1 MALPMI
7 LSLLGSAAAG
17 AGMLGTMSPLL
28 AGSLGTGIGSL
39 LQGDSLGDAVKKGV
53 TGYGIGWGLGKVGQ
67 HFGMGGAGAGVGGVE
82 GEMAGMGDPMI
93 WNAAGDPAVAGA
105 GAPAVAAPAAP
116 AASAPSNLMSKYLTT
131 THTGLEGGA
140 APVTEGK
147 FADRLFT
154 GAMGPYGSR
163 TPAALGAAFG
173 PAFLYP
179 NMPGY
184 GEDGDDEW
192 VPQAKPTDRN
202 YRPAPAGY
210 RSGYDP
216 EHLYFDPYPAPA
228 TQYMNRGGFVVT
240 PTGMADS
247 IPLSP
252 GGVAD
257 VAAAGT
263 AENAS
268 DRDLVTLAY
277 AALRGELSDE
287 AAASVLMQ
295 FVSVHGRAAL
305 QSIVDQIAQ
314 GGAPAEAT
322 TIGNSGA
329 RMVRGA
335 GATDMVPADLHG
347 EHVLLDDEE
356 VVMPR
361 DAVVGAGDGDAET
374 GAARLAGLAEILA
387 SRSAA

>member
-17 AGMLGTMSPLL
+17 ANMLGTMSPLL

-67 HFGMGGAGAGVGGVE
+67 HFGMGGVGAGAGGVE

-105 GAPAVAAPAAP
+105 GAPAVAAPAA
-116 AASAPSNLMSKYLTT
+116 SAPSNLMSKYLTT
-131 THTGLEGGA
+131 THTGLEGGV
-140 APVTEGK
+140 APATEGK

-192 VPQAKPTDRN
+192 VPQAEPTDRG
-202 YRPAPAGY
+202 YRPPPAGY
-210 RSGYDP
+210 RPGYDP

-228 TQYMNRGGFVVT
+228 TRYMNRGGFVVT
-240 PTGMADS
+240 PTGMTDS

-295 FVSVHGRAAL
+295 FVSVHGREAL

-314 GGAPAEAT
+314 GGAPAEVTA
-322 TIGNSGA
+322 IGNSGT

-335 GATDMVPADLHG
+335 EATDMIPAVDSAG
-347 EHVLLDDEE
+347 GHVLLNDKE
-356 VVMPR
+356 VVLPSK
-361 DAVVGAGDGDAET
+361 AVAGAGDGDAEV